1 MGIERLVDSFILA
14 KILEKRELM
23 NQQKGEHMPKG
34 TDTQCRG
41 MSEKAKELMARE
53 DNSVTYEKSC
63 GAIVWRKYQD
73 FGKEKT
79 EYLIIKHRGGHHSF
93 PKGHVEACDQG
104 DIDTARR
111 EILEETGLTVDI
123 DTTFRMI
130 NTYSPKRGIVKDV
143 IYFSGELNP
152 IDQEVVIQE
161 EELSTS
167 QWLTLDLAM
176 DQVSYFSDKKILFC
190 LAHYI
195 DDTSYK
201 EDEKLIQFAKK
212 PEVAKLLPL
221 YDGTCHRG

>member
-1 MGIERLVDSFILA
+1 
-14 KILEKRELM
+14 M
-23 NQQKGEHMPKG
+23 NQKNGGRMPE
-34 TDTQCRG
+34 DTAMQDLG
-41 MSEKAKELMARE
+41 MSEKAKELLARE
-53 DNSVTYEKSC
+53 NSLVSYEKSC

-79 EYLIIKHRGGHHSF
+79 EYLVIKHRGGHHSF

-104 DIDTARR
+104 EIDTARR

-130 NTYSPKRGIVKDV
+130 NTYSPKKGIIKDV

-152 IDQEVVIQE
+152 FDQEVVIQE

-195 DDTSYK
+195 NDTSYK
-201 EDEKLIQFAKK
+201 EDKKLIQFAKR
-212 PEVAKLLPL
+212 PELAELLPL
-221 YDGTCHRG
+221 YDGKMRKS

>member
-1 MGIERLVDSFILA
+1 
-14 KILEKRELM
+14 M
-23 NQQKGEHMPKG
+23 NQQNRGQIVQG
-34 TDTQCRG
+34 TDIQDFG
-41 MSEKAKELMARE
+41 VSEKAKELMAKE
-53 DNSVTYEKSC
+53 EFSVNYEKSC

-93 PKGHVEACDQG
+93 PKGHVEKCDRG
-104 DIDTARR
+104 EIDTARR

-143 IYFSGELNP
+143 IYFSAELTP

-195 DDTSYK
+195 EDTSYK
-201 EDEKLIQFAKK
+201 EDEKLIKFAKK
-212 PEVAKLLPL
+212 PEVAELLPF
-221 YDGTCHRG
+221 YDGTWSEE